1 MVKYNKTANASERL
15 SFMVTEKEMAERNFS
30 VSGDERKASYHVTA
44 DEMKRFAVNAD
55 LNNKVYKKIDD
66 YTKKHNIKPKYDGLE
81 EICQLSAS
89 ALKKSCSGSIRI
101 TRLFLYKL
109 TVGLKMDVDEAN
121 ELFALCGGELD
132 ENFHEDY
139 VCYKALKDKDDII
152 HFIDQFNH
160 YAREYDSHQEGDK
173 LKKFE

>member
-1 MVKYNKTANASERL
+1 
-15 SFMVTEKEMAERNFS
+15 MVTEKEMAERKFT
-30 VSGDERKASYHVTA
+30 VTGIDRKASYHVTT

-66 YTKKHNIKPKYDGLE
+66 YAKKYNIKPKYEGLE

-89 ALKKSCSGSIRI
+89 TLKKSCSGTIRI

-109 TVGLKMDVDEAN
+109 TVGLKMEVNEAN
-121 ELFALCGGELD
+121 ELFALCGGMLNED
-132 ENFHEDY
+132 FHEDY
-139 VCYKALKDKDDII
+139 VCFKALKDKDDII

-160 YAREYDSHQEGDK
+160 YAREYDTLQEGDK
-173 LKKFE
+173 LKKLD